1 MINKEICIQNEMG
14 GEGLLQYSTNAKSVL
29 NTAGDKPI
37 QKIIIKRSPVSK
49 VLTGALSAF
58 YLLLRRKCVTLIGA

>member
-37 QKIIIKRSPVSK
+37 QKIIIKRSTITS
-49 VLTGALSAF
+49 
-58 YLLLRRKCVTLIGA
+58 I